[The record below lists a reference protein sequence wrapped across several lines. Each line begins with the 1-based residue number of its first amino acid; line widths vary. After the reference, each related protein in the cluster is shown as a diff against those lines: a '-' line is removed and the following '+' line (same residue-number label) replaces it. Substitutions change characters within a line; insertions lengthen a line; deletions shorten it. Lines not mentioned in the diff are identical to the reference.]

1 MRIKTVNIEPD
12 VAAVIR
18 AAKLDGN
25 KLTLNGQLTAQ
36 MYKKVMKVLELIGFK
51 WNRSAKCHIGEGDS
65 AAKLTEALSVG
76 TVVNEK
82 QTYQFFETPTQVAAK
97 IAALA
102 GIKPGDRVLE
112 PSAGKGAII
121 RAIQQECPQLAV
133 VFACELNP
141 QMASDLSTLAAA
153 SRIAGHGDVVVTCE
167 DFLDHEEKY
176 DRIVMNPPFTQ
187 DQAVRHVKHAYDL
200 LNPGGAAGG
209 DHVPLMETQLEPQVR
224 DLPGLVQPSCRC
236 WAGYHRGPAGRHVQ
250 GERHRHRHGHRGD
263 PEAAVQ
269 GGRSVG

>member
-25 KLTLNGQLTAQ
+25 KLTLSGQLTAQ

-200 LNPGGAAGG
+200 LNPGGGGWWRSCPPHGNTTRTASPRPSGTGSTIMPMLGGLPSRTCRPARSRRAA
-209 DHVPLMETQLEPQVR
+209 PTSP
-224 DLPGLVQPSCRC
+224 
-236 WAGYHRGPAGRHVQ
+236 
-250 GERHRHRHGHRGD
+250 
-263 PEAAVQ
+263 
-269 GGRSVG
+269 RSSW